1 MSSITRV
8 LLIIVMIALLPLRGW
23 AGEVMATEMASSQVV
38 RAHAQTEYATE
49 LVASGIRINWD
60 TTDLEDKKTAFGAQN
75 PIFETNHTKTSAMH
89 DCEGLAKAD
98 EAGPADAHCD
108 SCSACQACHT
118 VALSTEA
125 VSLNLTFSSRTLPRP
140 AAADFASAA
149 AALGQKPPIS

>member
-1 MSSITRV
+1 MRV
-8 LLIIVMIALLPLRGW
+8 LVLALMIALLPLRGW
-23 AGEVMATEMASSQVV
+23 AGEVMATEMASSQIVGTHKQ
-38 RAHAQTEYATE
+38 ADSATE
-49 LVASGIRINWD
+49 LVAARARIHWA
-60 TTDLEDKKTAFGAQN
+60 TATFEGQKTVFGAQN

-118 VALSTEA
+118 VALSTAA

-140 AAADFASAA
+140 AAADFASAT